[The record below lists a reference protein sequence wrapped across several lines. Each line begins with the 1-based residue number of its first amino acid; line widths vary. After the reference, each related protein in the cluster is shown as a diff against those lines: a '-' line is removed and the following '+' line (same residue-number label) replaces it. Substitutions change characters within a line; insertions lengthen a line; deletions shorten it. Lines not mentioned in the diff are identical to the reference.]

1 MLKRGEFKLEPK
13 KKMVSDSLWSISGLV
28 LVNVALQ
35 FAVYPFWERQA
46 GEAALGNYLY
56 LISLMNVFAMSIGVS
71 AGYARLKKSA
81 VGVTHNTPYLVILG
95 LTTFLSAAVG
105 VLISFFAGV
114 KMSVPETVT
123 FAALV
128 CVVMWRYY
136 VEVDFKLSLKY
147 KSYFGYHLCI
157 SAGYAV
163 GILLFFLTGIWPL
176 TMLVGELTSV
186 AYVVLRGNVMRPDV
200 SFNAE
205 ETKETFKLVCIL
217 LGAEMLSTLIF
228 NADRILL
235 KTVINEI
242 AVTEFYLAS
251 LIGKTVALLTAPLT
265 GVIVGYLSK
274 YKGDLKLKG
283 MNIITVIALGVIMLA
298 TVACTVGSYILIPIL
313 YPDQMATVKQY
324 FVTANLS
331 QIIYF
336 VGSVITVV
344 LLFFSKSKYQIY
356 ITAVYALTFVA
367 LCIPFA
373 RLYGLSGFCIG
384 LILTCTAR
392 LLVTLMLGYFTAL
405 KNKKR

>member
-1 MLKRGEFKLEPK
+1 MEPK

-35 FAVYPFWERQA
+35 FAVYPFWERRA

-56 LISLMNVFAMSIGVS
+56 LISLMNVFAMSTGVS
-71 AGYARLKKSA
+71 AGYARLKKSSI
-81 VGVTHNTPYLVILG
+81 GTTHNTPYLVILSIAT
-95 LTTFLSAAVG
+95 LAAAAVG
-105 VLISFFAGV
+105 VLISSFAGV
-114 KMSVPETVT
+114 QMSMLETVI

-128 CVVMWRYY
+128 CAVMWRYY
-136 VEVDFKLSLKY
+136 VEVDFKLSLRY

-157 SAGYAV
+157 SLGYAV
-163 GILLFFLTGIWPL
+163 GILLFFLTGLWPL
-176 TMLVGELTSV
+176 TMLVGELVSV
-186 AYVVLRGNVMRPDV
+186 AYVVIFGSVMKPDV
-200 SFNAE
+200 TPMRTEIS
-205 ETKETFKLVCIL
+205 ETFKLMCVL

-283 MNIITVIALGVIMLA
+283 MNIITALALGAILLA
-298 TVACTVGSYILIPIL
+298 TIACTVGSYILIPIL
-313 YPDQMATVKQY
+313 YPDQMINVKQY

-344 LLFFSKSKYQIY
+344 LLFFSKSKYQVY
-356 ITAVYALTFVA
+356 ITSVYAGTFAV
-367 LCIPFA
+367 LCIPLA
-373 RLYGLSGFCIG
+373 KLYGLSGFCIG

-392 LLVTLMLGYFTAL
+392 LLITLTLGYYTAL
-405 KNKKR
+405 KNKKHQ

>member
-1 MLKRGEFKLEPK
+1 MEPK

-35 FAVYPFWERQA
+35 FAVYPFWERRA

-56 LISLMNVFAMSIGVS
+56 LISLMNVFAMSTGVS
-71 AGYARLKKSA
+71 AGYARLKKSST
-81 VGVTHNTPYLVILG
+81 GTTYNTPYLVILSIAT
-95 LTTFLSAAVG
+95 LAAAAVG
-105 VLISFFAGV
+105 VLISLFAGV
-114 KMSVPETVT
+114 QMSMLETVI

-128 CVVMWRYY
+128 CAVMWRYY
-136 VEVDFKLSLKY
+136 VEVDFKLSLRY

-157 SAGYAV
+157 SLGYAV
-163 GILLFFLTGIWPL
+163 GILLFFLTGLWPL
-176 TMLVGELTSV
+176 TMLVGELVSV
-186 AYVVLRGNVMRPDV
+186 AYVVICGSVMKPDIAPERTEI
-200 SFNAE
+200 SD
-205 ETKETFKLVCIL
+205 TFKLMCVL

-283 MNIITVIALGVIMLA
+283 MNIITALALGAILLA
-298 TVACTVGSYILIPIL
+298 TVACTVGSYIIIPIL
-313 YPDQMATVKQY
+313 YPDQMINVKQY

-344 LLFFSKSKYQIY
+344 LLFFSKSKYQVY
-356 ITAVYALTFVA
+356 ITAVYAGTFVV

-373 RLYGLSGFCIG
+373 KLYGLSGFCVG

-392 LLVTLMLGYFTAL
+392 LLITLTLGYYTAL
-405 KNKKR
+405 KNKRCQ